1 MTTGDPRDMGNY
13 MIDHKPFA
21 GKDALGNIV
30 DPDDIQ
36 GIKKW
41 HEVDQ
46 SGVWEGDEWEPKP
59 EVKPQSLYEY
69 YEDLR
74 IHNIKRNQDIKIG
87 DWSERVQKLKDHTGD
102 ISDIGKGYFNPR
114 NWFPVGGVPHIEH
127 YLDCPEDCDDLW
139 EVKRPWCEEC
149 GDKHERDQCKL
160 DEAYT
165 LTEHDHFKI
174 NVGVVC
180 AKLNDLLPK
189 KNLAYGNSYV
199 KVPSIMKILYPNGI
213 PLEKYDDALA
223 IVRVMD
229 KVCRIV
235 ESNDPLGENPW
246 FDIAGYGVLMSVIG
260 GKNE

>member
-59 EVKPQSLYEY
+59 E
-69 YEDLR
+69 
-74 IHNIKRNQDIKIG
+74 
-87 DWSERVQKLKDHTGD
+87 
-102 ISDIGKGYFNPR
+102 
-114 NWFPVGGVPHIEH
+114 
-127 YLDCPEDCDDLW
+127 
-139 EVKRPWCEEC
+139 
-149 GDKHERDQCKL
+149 RDQCKL

-199 KVPSIMKILYPNGI
+199 KVPSIMKVLYPNGI
-213 PLEKYDDALA
+213 PLDKYDDALA

-229 KVCRIV
+229 KICRIV